1 MTCIAWK
8 DVRNYMST
16 GHFNEVLAVSQD
28 ADSDS
33 TPCKILFTRFVWQS
47 LQNWCQQDSVLY
59 VPPRPEAS
67 VEMYFEQSE
76 QLQKVLDASSSA
88 QQQENS

>member
-8 DVRNYMST
+8 DARIYVST
-16 GHFNEVLAVSQD
+16 GHFNEVLTVSQD

-33 TPCKILFTRFVWQS
+33 APCQILFTRFVWQS
-47 LQNWCQQDSVLY
+47 LQNWSPQDSVLY
-59 VPPRPEAS
+59 VQPRPDAS